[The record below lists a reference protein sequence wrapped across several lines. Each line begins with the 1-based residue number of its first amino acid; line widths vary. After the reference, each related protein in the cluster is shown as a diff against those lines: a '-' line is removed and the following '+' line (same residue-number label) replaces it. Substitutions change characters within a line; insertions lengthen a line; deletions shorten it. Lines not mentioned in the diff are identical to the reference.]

1 MILEEERKETARWY
15 ENLSLE
21 DAKVFIQQN
30 IAAAARSFI
39 AVGYYL
45 KQVRDRELFR
55 EDGHETIWAFARME
69 YGISKSTASRYMAIN
84 DRFSIG
90 GNSPIVKGEYQ
101 DFSRSQLQEM
111 LYLTDD
117 QLERVKPEVS
127 VLEIRQ
133 MRQGQAM
140 NQDEDIP
147 GQFRIEDFPEYM
159 PTPTTLTKPIE
170 PTPEASVIRQGT
182 FQISVH
188 EMVGGLVATSQQE
201 GTVEMQQSMSEI
213 QKNPN
218 VERSF
223 CGMDLEICPASAGE
237 CCEECCEDCLQEG
250 CMRRCLAAKRPF
262 CLRDTTA
269 PVEHRLK
276 ILPKYFNEARSG
288 RKTFEIR
295 KDERN
300 IQVGD
305 TVILEEFDGMGYTG
319 KAMTVTVSY
328 VLRDCESYG
337 LMARHCIFC
346 WEAIQASTRQ
356 SWQQAGAVG
365 SQQKADLTN

>member
-1 MILEEERKETARWY
+1 MSMEDERQETVRWY

-21 DAKVFIQQN
+21 DAKIFIRQN
-30 IAAAARSFI
+30 IVTAARSFI

-69 YGISKSTASRYMAIN
+69 YGISKSTASRYIAIN
-84 DRFSIG
+84 DRFSID

-159 PTPTTLTKPIE
+159 PPPTTLTKPIE
-170 PTPEASVIRQGT
+170 PTPEASIIRQGT

-223 CGMDLEICPASAGE
+223 CGIDLEICPASAGD
-237 CCEECCEDCLQEG
+237 CGEECCEDCLQEG
-250 CMRRCLAAKRPF
+250 CMKRCLAAKRPF
-262 CLRDTTA
+262 CLGDGGVAA
-269 PVEHRLK
+269 PAEHRLK
-276 ILPKYFNEARSG
+276 ILPEYYNEAKSG
-288 RKTFEIR
+288 RKTFELR
-295 KDERN
+295 EDDRN
-300 IQVGD
+300 IQIGD
-305 TVILEEFDGMGYTG
+305 MVILEEFDGTDYTG
-319 KAMTVTVSY
+319 ESMVVIVSY
-328 VLRDCESYG
+328 VLRDCELYG
-337 LMARHCIFC
+337 LMSGHCIFC
-346 WEAIQASTRQ
+346 WEEALC
-356 SWQQAGAVG
+356 GEPEG
-365 SQQKADLTN
+365 SELSI